1 MQRTV
6 VLIRHAKSSWTD
18 PSEKDFDRPLNER
31 GKKDAPLMGDEL
43 KKRNV
48 IPDAIISSTAKR
60 ARQTAKRI
68 ARAVGFDVDQIQ
80 RLDSLYLCGPSAF
93 KEAITNLEST
103 VNTVFIIAH
112 NPGITEF
119 ANQLSDQFRV
129 DDMPTCAVVAA
140 QASLQSWQEF
150 NEGAMNVILFE
161 YPKQFYDSN

>member
-6 VLIRHAKSSWTD
+6 VLIRHAKSSWAN
-18 PSEKDFDRPLNER
+18 PSEKDFDRALNER

-43 KKRNV
+43 KKRNI
-48 IPDAIISSTAKR
+48 IPDAIISSTARR

-68 ARAVGFDVDQIQ
+68 AKAVGFDIEQIQ
-80 RLDSLYLCGPSAF
+80 QIDSLYLCEPSAF
-93 KEAITNLEST
+93 KDVITNLEIT

-119 ANQLSDQFRV
+119 ANQLSNQFRV
-129 DDMPTCAVVAA
+129 DDMPTCAVVVA
-140 QASLQSWQEF
+140 QASFQSWLEF
-150 NEGAMNVILFE
+150 NEGTMDVILFE